1 MSIKV
6 SYTYCEWS
14 DKEMIRNQIKKCE
27 SDEKEKKEQEPVTE
41 KETSDNII

>member
-14 DKEMIRNQIKKCE
+14 DREEVRKKMRQV
-27 SDEKEKKEQEPVTE
+27 DNKDKVKLKEKEKEDGK
-41 KETSDNII
+41 